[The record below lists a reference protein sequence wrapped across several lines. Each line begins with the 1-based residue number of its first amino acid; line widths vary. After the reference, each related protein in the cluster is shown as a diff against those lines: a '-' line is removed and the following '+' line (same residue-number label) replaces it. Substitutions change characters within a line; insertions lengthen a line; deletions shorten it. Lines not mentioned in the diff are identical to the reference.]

1 VFLCQKIK
9 LQKTNNKRLAVD
21 LIWNLELVEKTN
33 NKRLAVDLIWNLE
46 LVVWNLFEI

>member
-1 VFLCQKIK
+1 LPVRMFYMLEMYEAGYYYLNSVFLWFYVKK
-9 LQKTNNKRLAVD
+9 S
-21 LIWNLELVEKTN
+21 N